1 MVSVALPPVLWPD
14 PAPCANPR
22 KLHEIPR
29 QPPAPRRPDGG
40 CPGRC
45 RRLVSG
51 RARALDAWRWRGG
64 RAVEGARLESV
75 YTGNRIEGSNPS
87 PSANAS
93 SKILLRAPGRQ
104 EARHRSGLS
113 AASLRRHVY
122 RRHMECSAHIARRQL
137 AAIGGLRPR
146 IAHDDLREAD
156 RPEPEQL
163 VALIGDGLQDSCMT
177 YRKVDQ
183 RVTPLTE
190 RSSRACAVAT
200 CVARC
205 ASACPS
211 ATNAIRT
218 EAASPRPRGERRR
231 PVDNVDQQEAL
242 VLRRVALV
250 HVVDKPA
257 LGNTQRATIP
267 RCMHRPFRVGEQVGQ
282 GDVARG
288 AFARPGLSRLGG
300 DPAR

>member
-1 MVSVALPPVLWPD
+1 
-14 PAPCANPR
+14 
-22 KLHEIPR
+22 
-29 QPPAPRRPDGG
+29 
-40 CPGRC
+40 
-45 RRLVSG
+45 
-51 RARALDAWRWRGG
+51 
-64 RAVEGARLESV
+64 
-75 YTGNRIEGSNPS
+75 
-87 PSANAS
+87 
-93 SKILLRAPGRQ
+93 
-104 EARHRSGLS
+104 
-113 AASLRRHVY
+113 
-122 RRHMECSAHIARRQL
+122 MECSAHIARRQL

-242 VLRRVALV
+242 VHTYASSTYGIRFTYPDTYVLSERDEGNAAERTHHVIVLTDRSALSLTPENGEGPPTITIAV
-250 HVVDKPA
+250 F
-257 LGNTQRATIP
+257 GNAHERLTPESWIKNVSASNFKLSPDNTLATTTIASSTAYTYTWDGLY
-267 RCMHRPFRVGEQVGQ
+267 RGESAVLTHGS
-282 GDVARG
+282 DIIM
-288 AFARPGLSRLGG
+288 LSVTSLDSADRIRDDFIDMLSTFTLQ
-300 DPAR
+300 